1 MKIMILGGSGLIGHK
16 LWYHLKDRFK
26 EVYTTLHRE
35 EAHYRRFGIFSSQN
49 VIYNVDITNFEHLQ
63 GILHATNPDVVINCI
78 GITKRKKEIADIA
91 YALQINSVF
100 PHLLAQWARDSGKR
114 LIHFS
119 TDCVFNGVLGN
130 YTEESP
136 TNAEDIYGKT
146 KALGEIRYEGTL
158 TIRSSFIGRELEGKT
173 ELLEWFLAQRS
184 RTIKGFHNA
193 LYSGVSTTFMARV
206 VGDVIEKHPNLS
218 GLYQLSSSQPISK
231 FDLLQ
236 IAAKAFK
243 LPVEIM
249 PDWDFV
255 NINTLNGS
263 KLHAIMGYYPPNW
276 EEMLDQLA
284 TEKIYE

>member
-1 MKIMILGGSGLIGHK
+1 MILGGSGLIGHK
-16 LWYHLKDRFK
+16 LWYNLKDRFN
-26 EVYTTLHRE
+26 EVYATLHRD
-35 EAHYRRFGIFSSQN
+35 EAHYRSYGIFRSQN
-49 VIYNVDITNFEHLQ
+49 LIYNVDITNYEHLM
-63 GILHATNPDVVINCI
+63 GILHATNPEVVINCI

-91 YALQINSVF
+91 YALQVNSVF
-100 PHLLAQWARDSGKR
+100 PHLLARWARDNGTR

-119 TDCVFNGVLGN
+119 TDCVFNGASGN

-136 TNAEDIYGKT
+136 TNAEDTYGKT
-146 KALGEIRYEGTL
+146 KALGEVRYDGTL

-173 ELLEWFLAQRS
+173 ELLEWFLAQS
-184 RTIKGFHNA
+184 NRTIKGFHNA

-206 VGDVIEKHPNLS
+206 VGDIIEKHTNLS

-231 FDLLQ
+231 FDLLH

-243 LPVEIM
+243 LPVEIKA
-249 PDWDFV
+249 DWDFV

-263 KLHAIMGYYPPNW
+263 KLHAILGYVPPRW

-284 TEKIYE
+284 TEEIYK